1 MLEFGEGQLN
11 YNALLSYQVCELV
24 EAQDK
29 AFQKKIHFKKF
40 KNCLY
45 IWIYIYIYQLFTSQ
59 KKFFFFHKQQRIVT
73 WIDKV

>member
-11 YNALLSYQVCELV
+11 YNALLSHQVCELV
-24 EAQDK
+24 ETQDK
-29 AFQKKIHFKKF
+29 AFQKKIYFRKF

-45 IWIYIYIYQLFTSQ
+45 IYEYIYIYQLFTS
-59 KKFFFFHKQQRIVT
+59 KNIFIHKQQRIIT

>member
-45 IWIYIYIYQLFTSQ
+45 I
-59 KKFFFFHKQQRIVT
+59 
-73 WIDKV
+73 

>member
-45 IWIYIYIYQLFTSQ
+45 IYIYIYISFIYQP
-59 KKFFFFHKQQRIVT
+59 KKIFFL
-73 WIDKV
+73 

>member
-24 EAQDK
+24 ETQDK

-45 IWIYIYIYQLFTSQ
+45 I
-59 KKFFFFHKQQRIVT
+59 
-73 WIDKV
+73 